1 MAIPHQ
7 RDADP
12 VPWSALDAE
21 TKRRRLLAAAETVFA
36 RDGLDAPVP
45 AIAAAAGAGVG
56 SLYRAVPSK
65 DDLVAALAVERLAW
79 FTSEART
86 AAEADDPGAAFA
98 ALLRAVV
105 ARSAADTVL
114 SSVLQSAI
122 ERPDLAP
129 ARAVAVEACERLLAR
144 VAEQG
149 TFRAD
154 LTVDDVRL
162 VLAGVR
168 AADASARGTGA
179 RLLELTLDGL
189 HRSPDRRRG

>member
-1 MAIPHQ
+1 MTIPVQ
-7 RDADP
+7 RDVDP
-12 VPWSALDAE
+12 APWSSLDAE

-56 SLYRAVPSK
+56 SLYRAFPSK

-79 FTSEART
+79 FTAEAC
-86 AAEADDPGAAFA
+86 AAADADDPGAAFA

-105 ARSAADTVL
+105 ARSAADRVL
-114 SSVLQSAI
+114 SSALQSAI

-129 ARAVAVEACERLLAR
+129 ARAVARKACERVLAR
-144 VAEQG
+144 VTEQG

-168 AADASARGTGA
+168 AAEASERGTGA

-189 HRSPDRRRG
+189 RRSPGRPRA